1 MPISSKNLPPSPA
14 VSPPV
19 PPDMSPSPLTL
30 YDAYLDLSHPA
41 ASVTVNEPRLI
52 IAPPPGKAMEAAR
65 AVGQELSTEKGLAMV
80 ARFCFPEFDDEAHA
94 RELVQRP
101 DNSKSSAS
109 LNKYDVYLQE
119 YYFSHNKK
127 NGVKSRSHTPP
138 YCNTFGPSYHS
149 FAMQLS
155 SGDRVYGH
163 VRRYFPHHP
172 VAKGRV
178 DVGRRGLRA
187 MVILTRA
194 NGGEKF
200 YRALFK

>member
-80 ARFCFPEFDDEAHA
+80 ARFCFPEFDDEAH
-94 RELVQRP
+94 
-101 DNSKSSAS
+101 
-109 LNKYDVYLQE
+109 
-119 YYFSHNKK
+119 
-127 NGVKSRSHTPP
+127 GT
-138 YCNTFGPSYHS
+138 HS
-149 FAMQLS
+149 FCLLLADNVFLFLLVTS
-155 SGDRVYGH
+155 TYV
-163 VRRYFPHHP
+163 
-172 VAKGRV
+172 KCN
-178 DVGRRGLRA
+178 GRR
-187 MVILTRA
+187 
-194 NGGEKF
+194 
-200 YRALFK
+200 